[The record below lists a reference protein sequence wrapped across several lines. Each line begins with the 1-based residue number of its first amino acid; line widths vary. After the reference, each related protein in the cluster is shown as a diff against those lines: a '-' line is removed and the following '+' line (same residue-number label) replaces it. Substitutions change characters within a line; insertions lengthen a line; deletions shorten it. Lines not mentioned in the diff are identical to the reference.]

1 MTRLT
6 GGKNMN
12 WIKQEIKGLDLS
24 EGSLRQ
30 FGFYVGAAFFV
41 VGSVLFYFGRA
52 EYLREILLVAGSLLV
67 IPAYLNPFWLKYV
80 YIGWMTIAIVLGAVM
95 SRVFLTLIFFLAV
108 MPVGAAARLFGKK
121 FMELKADP
129 SLPTYW
135 VKKEKKEIDYEKMH

>member
-1 MTRLT
+1 MS
-6 GGKNMN
+6 

-41 VGSVLFYFGRA
+41 LGSVLFYFGRA
-52 EYLREILLVAGSLLV
+52 EYLREILLVSGSLLV
-67 IPAYLNPFWLKYV
+67 IPAYLNPVWLKYV

-108 MPVGAAARLFGKK
+108 MPVGAAAKLFGKN
-121 FMELKADP
+121 FMLYGPDKGIP
-129 SLPTYW
+129 SYW
-135 VKKEKKEIDYEKMH
+135 VRREKNNIDYEKMH